1 MELLMMLV
9 IVMLCLS
16 GMAPALPEFAS
27 RRFATVVVKHGLP
40 KNDGGMAPAR
50 SDYATEITGRFAK
63 NLVRLRQEA
72 GLSQEELAFRASIHR
87 TQISLMESGNR
98 LPRFE
103 TLVKLVGAL
112 GVSPEALMEGIVWE
126 PNVSRAGGFKVTAK
140 S

>member
-1 MELLMMLV
+1 
-9 IVMLCLS
+9 
-16 GMAPALPEFAS
+16 
-27 RRFATVVVKHGLP
+27 
-40 KNDGGMAPAR
+40 MAPAR
-50 SDYATEITGRFAK
+50 SDYATEITGRFGD

-112 GVSPEALMEGIVWE
+112 GVSPEALMEGIAWQ
-126 PNVSRAGGFKVTAK
+126 PNVSQAGGFKVTAE

>member
-1 MELLMMLV
+1 
-9 IVMLCLS
+9 
-16 GMAPALPEFAS
+16 MAP
-27 RRFATVVVKHGLP
+27 T
-40 KNDGGMAPAR
+40 R